1 LNISLTRTEA
11 DETPGTKIKLLV
23 LLVVWLVAYYPVYPI
38 LVKTW
43 FDKADNSHGALVPLV
58 ALYLIWRKWD
68 ALQSAEIST
77 SKWGLILLAG
87 SLGVYLLSFLG
98 AIAYTMNLAMVVSL
112 SGIVLYLF
120 GSQVFRI
127 LWFPLL
133 FLIFMIPIPDSLEKL
148 VSFPLQLWATQISA
162 DLIGLFS
169 IPVYREGNMLYFEH
183 SQLEVAEACSGLR
196 AISSLVMLSS
206 MFASIMSI
214 RWSFKALIIFSAIPI
229 ALIAN
234 VVRISGT
241 GFLAHYWG
249 SEMAFGFMHQFSG
262 IVVFVF
268 GLVMMLLA
276 VSLIQRVEKK
286 GYRVNRQA
294 D

>member
-1 LNISLTRTEA
+1 METNDNMITKLKMLILLT
-11 DETPGTKIKLLV
+11 
-23 LLVVWLVAYYPVYPI
+23 VWSVTYYPVYPI

-43 FDKADNSHGALVPLV
+43 LDKSDNSHGALVPLV
-58 ALYLIWRKWD
+58 ALYLIWRKWP
-68 ALQSAEIST
+68 ALQSAEVST
-77 SKWGLILLAG
+77 SMWGLFLLAG
-87 SLGVYLLSFLG
+87 SLCVYLLSFLG
-98 AIAYTMNLAMVVSL
+98 AVAYTMNLAMVISV

-120 GSQVFRI
+120 GSQVFKI

-133 FLIFMIPIPDSLEKL
+133 FLIFMIPIPESLENL

-162 DLIGLFS
+162 DLISLFS

-206 MFASIMSI
+206 LFASIMSI
-214 RWSFKALIIFSAIPI
+214 RWSFKAVILFSAIPI

-268 GLVMMLLA
+268 GLVLMLLV
-276 VSLIQRVEKK
+276 VSLIQRVE
-286 GYRVNRQA
+286 NRLSRPSLG
-294 D
+294 